1 MTNEQQGGIVT
12 SQLSHM
18 QLVNKQSST
27 NEINMFKDRP
37 PEVYIIAMT
46 I

>member
-1 MTNEQQGGIVT
+1 MTNQLQGRIVT
-12 SQLSHM
+12 SQLSHV
-18 QLVNKQSST
+18 QLVNKQLLT
-27 NEINMFKDRP
+27 NEINAVEDRP